1 MTKGEE
7 LKAKSNIELAIFF
20 MGNFSCENCP
30 AKTEICKKPA
40 SCVDTWAEYLNSEV
54 NNEK

>member
-1 MTKGEE
+1 MTEGE
-7 LKAKSNIELAIFF
+7 KIKSKSNLELAIFF
-20 MGNFSCENCP
+20 MGKFDCENCP